1 MMSDVQ
7 KLLLERFWP
16 KAKTKEEENILV
28 VLGVGAKFYGIEYDI
43 LAFIKQNTNASILEL
58 GQFLPPAEELEVVD
72 DAELED

>member
-1 MMSDVQ
+1 M
-7 KLLLERFWP
+7 
-16 KAKTKEEENILV
+16 
-28 VLGVGAKFYGIEYDI
+28 VLGVGAKFYGIEDDI